1 MNNTWS
7 TEMLSEELVKAF
19 PMLGR
24 QIAAHLRASGDEE
37 TTLMQVGVLNQIKER
52 STTASEL
59 AKMRRVSLQSVSVL
73 VQGMVERG
81 WIIRT
86 PDPTD
91 RRQFL
96 LQITPEG
103 VAKADATHN
112 QIVGF
117 LMQLLAD
124 VTEEEI
130 DAAQIF
136 LPALRRILTQHTA
149 IENTPDEQQQQPAAQ
164 EEQTSL

>member
-1 MNNTWS
+1 MSNTWS
-7 TEMLSEELVKAF
+7 IDTLSEELVKAF

-24 QIAAHLRASGDEE
+24 QIAAHLRATGDEE

-81 WIIRT
+81 WIIRA

-103 VAKADATHN
+103 VAKADTTHN

-117 LMQLLAD
+117 LMELLAD

-130 DAAQIF
+130 AAAQIF
-136 LPALRRILTQHTA
+136 LPALRRMLTQHMA
-149 IENTPDEQQQQPAAQ
+149 IDSQGEQ
-164 EEQTSL
+164 EEQTQL